1 MLVYETILKDG
12 KGNYYLNVNNDTKHD
27 NGAYRIVQ
35 NGAYVYI
42 SSLKQYVTPDMVELE
57 DVVELN
63 DNIKLVPCKK
73 RLRGFR
79 SMKKSDNCFYYK
91 DKLVN
96 QFETYVVALEKRLD
110 IGAYFF
116 ESAELFVSYTSLENA
131 VKEEYLYDDIP
142 DYDFAIVEYWGVVLK
157 RNERWEASTAI
168 EFVKKLDFREVA
180 SKFWAIKGENN
191 LDCFFMKGDNS
202 KDCCYCADIHSCDSC
217 ENLSYSV
224 GCVDCDYGSQV
235 FFSKYCKYCSDV
247 DFCFD
252 VEFSRR
258 CMCCWKINHAS
269 GLLFNK
275 KRGLEEKEMW
285 MDYLRDKIKNF
296 NDLYHALE
304 YNKIR
309 HLLRKPGATVT
320 AKEVAEFRKYLLDEV
335 L

>member
-1 MLVYETILKDG
+1 MIRNEKILKDE
-12 KGNYYLNVNNDTKHD
+12 KGNYYLKMNNCTEDD
-27 NGAYRIVQ
+27 YSVYRIV
-35 NGAYVYI
+35 NSGDCVYI
-42 SSLKQYVTPDMVELE
+42 SSLKQDETPGMVRLE

-63 DNIKLVPCKK
+63 DNVKLVPYER

-96 QFETYVVALEKRLD
+96 QFETYVVTPEKRLN

-131 VKEEYLYDDIP
+131 VQEEYLYDDIL

-157 RNERWEASTAI
+157 RNKSWEASTAI
-168 EFVKKLDFREVA
+168 EFVKKLDFREVV
-180 SKFWAIKGENN
+180 SRFWGINGENN
-191 LDCFFMKGDNS
+191 LDCFFMKGENS
-202 KDCCYCADIHSCDSC
+202 KDCYYCADIHSCDSC

-224 GCVDCDYGSQV
+224 GSVDCDYGCQV
-235 FFSKYCKYCSDV
+235 FFSKGCKYCSDIN
-247 DFCFD
+247 FCFD
-252 VEFSRR
+252 VNFSHS
-258 CMCCWKINHAS
+258 CMCCWKINHAR

-275 KRGLEEKEMW
+275 KRELEEKEMW
-285 MDYLRDKIKNF
+285 KLYFGDKIKNF

-309 HLLRKPGATVT
+309 HMLRKPGATVT

>member
-35 NGAYVYI
+35 NGACVHI
-42 SSLKQYVTPDMVELE
+42 SSLKQDVTPDMVELE

-63 DNIKLVPCKK
+63 DNIKLVPYKK
-73 RLRGFR
+73 RLRGVR

-235 FFSKYCKYCSDV
+235 FFSKGCKYCSDV

>member
-1 MLVYETILKDG
+1 MLVFETILKDG

-35 NGAYVYI
+35 NGACVHI
-42 SSLKQYVTPDMVELE
+42 SSLKQDVTHDMVELE

-63 DNIKLVPCKK
+63 DNVKLVPCK
-73 RLRGFR
+73 RRFRGFR
-79 SMKKSDNCFYYK
+79 AMKKSDNCFYYK

-96 QFETYVVALEKRLD
+96 QFETYVVTPEKRLN

-116 ESAELFVSYTSLENA
+116 ESAGLFVSYTSLENA
-131 VKEEYLYDDIP
+131 VKEENLYDDIP

-157 RNERWEASTAI
+157 RNKDWEASTAI
-168 EFVKKLDFREVA
+168 EFVEKLDFRKVV
-180 SKFWAIKGENN
+180 SRFWGVDGENN
-191 LDCFFMKGDNS
+191 LDCFFMRGGNS
-202 KDCCYCADIHSCDSC
+202 KDCFYCTDVRRCDSC
-217 ENLSYSV
+217 ENLSYSL

-235 FFSKYCKYCSDV
+235 FFSKGCKYCSDI

-252 VEFSRR
+252 VKFSQS

-275 KRGLEEKEMW
+275 KRELEEMEMW
-285 MDYLRDKIKNF
+285 NHYFREIKNF
-296 NDLYHALE
+296 NDFYHALE

>member
-42 SSLKQYVTPDMVELE
+42 SSLKQDVTPDMVELE

-96 QFETYVVALEKRLD
+96 QYETYVVTLEKRLD
-110 IGAYFF
+110 IEAYFY

-131 VKEEYLYDDIP
+131 VKEECLYDDIP

-168 EFVKKLDFREVA
+168 EFVKKLDFREVV
-180 SKFWAIKGENN
+180 SRFWGVDGENN
-191 LDCFFMKGDNS
+191 LDCFFIRGGNS
-202 KDCCYCADIHSCDSC
+202 KDCFYCTDVHRCDSC

-224 GCVDCDYGSQV
+224 GCVDCDYGSHV
-235 FFSKYCKYCSDV
+235 FFSKGCKYCSSV

-252 VEFSRR
+252 VQFSESCRL
-258 CMCCWKINHAS
+258 CWKIEHER
-269 GLLFNK
+269 GFLFNQ
-275 KRGLEEKEMW
+275 KREFKEHDIW
-285 MDYLRDKIKNF
+285 MDYLRDKVYNF

-309 HLLRKPGATVT
+309 HLLREPGATVT